1 MIKELFIVCS
11 IVIGLTMGIL
21 LAIDTVVTYLGKCNC
36 ERTAQIIE
44 KEYKFDW
51 IAGCFY
57 KENNK
62 WVKQYYKGINNK

>member
-1 MIKELFIVCS
+1 MTVKELFILCC
-11 IVIGLTMGIL
+11 IFIGLVSVGI
-21 LAIDTVVTYLGKCNC
+21 VYSEKCNC
-36 ERTAQIIE
+36 ERTAQITE

-62 WVKQYYKGINNK
+62 WVKYNRYNK

>member
-36 ERTAQIIE
+36 ERTAQITE

-62 WVKQYYKGINNK
+62 WVKQY

>member
-1 MIKELFIVCS
+1 MSNDIKELFIICC
-11 IVIGLTMGIL
+11 IVIISIIGTL
-21 LAIDTVVTYLGKCNC
+21 LAVGTVVTYLEKCNC

-62 WVKQYYKGINNK
+62 WVKYNKYNK